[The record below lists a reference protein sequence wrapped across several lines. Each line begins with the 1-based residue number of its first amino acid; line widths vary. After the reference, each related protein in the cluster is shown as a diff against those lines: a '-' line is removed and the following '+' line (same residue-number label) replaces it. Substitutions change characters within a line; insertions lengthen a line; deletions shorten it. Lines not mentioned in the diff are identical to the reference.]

1 MWTSPSVIDR
11 PVGAHDASELRSI
24 RSGTRCGL
32 AFAVRGRWMER
43 GEAFANGSFQ
53 PGYYEKMGR
62 LLRCEAGESLPQY
75 PSLEIM
81 TANQAR
87 MVELFD
93 TSLRDGLQQPG
104 LEISVPNAVRLL
116 ERMAAFGV
124 RYAEIGFAGANQFVS
139 DLTDAL
145 AGVSTGAMKPAL
157 FGRTRGRGAKVEEW
171 PDVQF
176 IVKHRG
182 RIPAAV
188 VVVKSR
194 LLDVERSLETTPEE
208 NLRMAQE
215 TIEYLQAQGLEVLVD
230 LEHAMDAYCGRRENG
245 NPCDAEFNR
254 RSVAYF
260 RQMTEQCV
268 RQRVSRILVCDTTGG
283 ASPEEVTAV
292 MTELIRDFPEAKFG
306 FHGHTDR
313 GLGVANTR
321 AAILAG
327 AVQVQGTLVGTG
339 ERCGNVNLTTVIGSM
354 QLRGEAEFVPAESLT
369 GLTSLAHTAYA
380 AFGLEPPHGA
390 PIVGP
395 GAFGTWAGM
404 HGSSE
409 RKNPGAY
416 LWCDPARVGAS
427 PVIGVNAQSGRANIM
442 LLSESLGVALNS
454 AQAQALMDAN
464 QAMIEGGGFTASE
477 VSFRLACM
485 KVLKSLP
492 NWFSVKSWRV
502 FDESDEIGSRF
513 VQAFMTL
520 TVGDSTV
527 TTTRAEGAGPVDAL
541 TKAMR
546 KELDKWYPA
555 LTEMRLGTFTVAALD
570 ISAHDS
576 AAHVRV
582 TVSFK
587 ADGHEPWVTAGV
599 SSDLNQA
606 ALMAIVDG
614 FHHWLLVKGGAAGV
628 AGNRHAS
635 ETAG

>member
-1 MWTSPSVIDR
+1 MTISR
-11 PVGAHDASELRSI
+11 I
-24 RSGTRCGL
+24 R
-32 AFAVRGRWMER
+32 
-43 GEAFANGSFQ
+43 
-53 PGYYEKMGR
+53 K
-62 LLRCEAGESLPQY
+62 
-75 PSLEIM
+75 
-81 TANQAR
+81 
-87 MVELFD
+87 VELFD
-93 TSLRDGLQQPG
+93 TSLRDGLQQPD

-116 ERMAAFGV
+116 ERMGAFGV

-139 DLTDAL
+139 DLAL
-145 AGVSTGAMKPAL
+145 ALDEANTGAMTLAL
-157 FGRTRGRGAKVEEW
+157 FGRTRGRGANVEEW
-171 PDVQF
+171 PDVKF
-176 IVKHRG
+176 IVRNRKRV
-182 RIPAAV
+182 PAAV

-194 LLDVERSLETTPEE
+194 LLDVEKSLETTPEE
-208 NLRMAQE
+208 NLRMTYE
-215 TIEYLQAQGLEVLVD
+215 TVACLQDHGLEVLVD
-230 LEHAMDAYCGRRENG
+230 LEHAMDANCGRRENG
-245 NPCDAEFNR
+245 HPCDVEFGK
-254 RSVAYF
+254 RSLDYF
-260 RQMTEQCV
+260 RQLTEQCA
-268 RQRVSRILVCDTTGG
+268 RQQVSRIVVCDTTGG
-283 ASPEEVTAV
+283 ASPEEVSET
-292 MTELIRDFPEAKFG
+292 MSGLIRDFPAAKFG

-313 GLGVANTR
+313 GLGIANTR

-327 AVQVQGTLVGTG
+327 AVQVQGTLLGTG
-339 ERCGNVNLTTVIGSM
+339 ERCGNVNLTTVIGAM
-354 QLRGEAEFVPAESLT
+354 QLREEAEFVAPESLAGLT
-369 GLTSLAHTAYA
+369 GLAHSAYA

-416 LWCDPARVGAS
+416 LWCDPALVGAS
-427 PVIGVNAQSGRANIM
+427 PTIGVNAQSGKANIV
-442 LLSESLGVALNS
+442 LLSESLGVALDS
-454 AQAQALMDAN
+454 AQAQAVMDAN

-485 KVLKSLP
+485 KVLGTLP

-527 TTTRAEGAGPVDAL
+527 ATARAEGAGPVDAL

-546 KELDKWYPA
+546 TELDKWYPA
-555 LTEMRLGTFTVAALD
+555 LDEMRLGTFTVAALD
-570 ISAHDS
+570 ITAHDS

-587 ADGHEPWVTAGV
+587 ADGREPWVTAGV

-614 FHHWLLVKGGAAGV
+614 FHYWLLIRGGETAAAAGLKV
-628 AGNRHAS
+628 GELA
-635 ETAG
+635 T